1 MNRNSTTLLTSSL
14 TTPQRQAIINE
25 WAQNATKSLIREFPA
40 PEKFDLLLA
49 NTVYFEG
56 DWVEPFANEYTRKG
70 VFKTTPNHHNNVTYM
85 LGQLEEV
92 PYYEDGS
99 FQMIRLAYKTRQ
111 NDSQN
116 IGMFVVLP
124 REGRE
129 LKQIVDELSF
139 DSFRN
144 VLKNKMTLQTV
155 NVKLPKV
162 KLNQRIQVKEV
173 LDKIQDR
180 TNRQWAR
187 AINSTRPVKS
197 SIDEGFMLSDF
208 IQDVVLEVNE
218 KGTRAAAL
226 TGGYINYDGF
236 KKNFRCDRPYLML
249 IYDNQH
255 DVVLFWA
262 SIYRP
267 RVD

>member
-1 MNRNSTTLLTSSL
+1 M
-14 TTPQRQAIINE
+14 
-25 WAQNATKSLIREFPA
+25 
-40 PEKFDLLLA
+40 A

-70 VFKTTPNHHNNVTYM
+70 VFKSKPNAIHSNVTYM
-85 LGQLEEV
+85 LGQLEDV
-92 PYYEDGS
+92 PYYEDGNY
-99 FQMIRLAYKTRQ
+99 QMIRMAYKTRS

-124 REGRE
+124 REERSLG
-129 LKQIVDELSF
+129 QVIDELSF
-139 DSFRN
+139 DSFRD
-144 VLKNKMTLQTV
+144 VIKNKMHLHTV

-162 KLNQRIQVKEV
+162 KLNQRIPVKEV
-173 LDKIQDR
+173 IERIQDLKKLR
-180 TNRQWAR
+180 WTR
-187 AINSTRPVKS
+187 AATTMNSTKPHEEINLNATAAS
-197 SIDEGFMLSDF
+197 SESDFMLSDF

-218 KGTRAAAL
+218 KGTRAAAV
-226 TGGYINYDGF
+226 TGGYINYDSF

-262 SIYRP
+262 TIYRP